1 MDRPDVRV
9 MARIIYAEKIE
20 KNSRKRDMFLRQGK
34 LGSGIL
40 AVPNPHV
47 TSAVSPTMFS
57 RVFLSTAA
65 PSYSVFLRFWQVR
78 RSHGSTPP

>member
-9 MARIIYAEKIE
+9 VARIIYAEKIE

-47 TSAVSPTMFS
+47 TSAPMLVTN
-57 RVFLSTAA
+57 
-65 PSYSVFLRFWQVR
+65 SVFLRFWLEV
-78 RSHGSTPP
+78 PW